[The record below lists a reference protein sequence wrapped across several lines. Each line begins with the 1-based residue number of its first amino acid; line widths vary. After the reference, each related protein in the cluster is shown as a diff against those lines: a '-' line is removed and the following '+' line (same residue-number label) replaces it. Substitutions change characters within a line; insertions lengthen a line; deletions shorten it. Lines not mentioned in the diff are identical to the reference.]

1 MYISRIVVRNFR
13 NLQNIDLEVEDGVTC
28 FVGENNCGKSNLFY
42 ALRLVLDGTISAAR
56 RRLNLEDLSVGLTFA
71 QPEHVLISV
80 EFRGFAG
87 NEVQEALPFG
97 GVVAEDR
104 ARITYRFRP
113 NPKIRVEVE
122 NNPKLPVV
130 LKLDDYRWELVGG
143 GPENIDFRTI
153 TWDQNFGQSFSTE
166 NLQQG
171 YLVVLMEAIRDV
183 DASLQQSRYSPLTRI
198 IEQRQIPESEKE
210 LLVAHLREANENIGS
225 SSTLL
230 DVGDQITLAFKRAV
244 GSVFGM
250 DVAIGLGEPSFADI
264 SRSLRVLLT
273 GYGLQNV
280 DPRRNGLGL
289 NNVLFIAMLLSYFEM
304 RKSEGKTAGEILLI
318 EEPEAHLHPQL
329 QRVLLNALKDRGVQ
343 ILISTHSTHV
353 TSSTRL
359 RSSVIL
365 TSNGAP
371 VSTAVCPALIPNL
384 TPGDH
389 DDLERYLDATRS
401 TLLFARGVLL
411 VEGPAEQFLIP
422 PLVRRVMGID
432 LDEKGISVVP
442 IYGTHFGAYARLFG
456 PDGIQKKC
464 AIAADGD
471 LEPSDAVGAEE
482 DVDEDAVP
490 APENLASLENP
501 WVRVFQ
507 SSTTLEREITLQANL
522 AMLAKAAREI
532 GAPVVARKLE
542 TAAQSRS
549 PRLDELGAM
558 VLRTAKRFGK
568 ARFSQVASK
577 NAQLA
582 GSLPE
587 YISDAVNWLVAP

>member
-1 MYISRIVVRNFR
+1 MYISRIVIRNFR

-28 FVGENNCGKSNLFY
+28 FIGENNCGKSNLFY
-42 ALRLVLDGTISAAR
+42 ALRLVLDGTMSAAR
-56 RRLNLEDLSVGLTFA
+56 RRLNLEDLSAGLTFA
-71 QPEHVLISV
+71 QPEHILISI

-113 NPKIRVEVE
+113 NPKIRAEVE
-122 NNPKLPVV
+122 NEPEVQV
-130 LKLDDYRWELVGG
+130 ALKLDDYRWELVGG
-143 GPENIDFRTI
+143 GPEDIDLGTV
-153 TWDQNFGQSFSTE
+153 TWDQNFGQQFSTE
-166 NLQQG
+166 HLQQG
-171 YLVVLMEAIRDV
+171 YLVVLMEALRDV
-183 DASLQQSRYSPLTRI
+183 ESSLQQSRYSPLTRI

-210 LLVAHLREANENIGS
+210 TLVAHLREANENIGS

-230 DVGDQITLAFKRAV
+230 DVGDQITEAFKQAV

-264 SRSLRVLLT
+264 SRSLKVLLT
-273 GYGLQNV
+273 GYGLQDI

-289 NNVLFIAMLLSYFEM
+289 NNVLFIAMHLSYFEM
-304 RKSEGKTAGEILLI
+304 RKLEGKTAGQILLI
-318 EEPEAHLHPQL
+318 EEPETHLHPQL

-343 ILISTHSTHV
+343 IFISTHSTHV
-353 TSSTRL
+353 TSATRL

-365 TSNGAP
+365 TSNGAA
-371 VSTAVCPALIPNL
+371 VSSAVCPAIIPNL

-401 TLLFARGVLL
+401 TLLFARAVLL
-411 VEGPAEQFLIP
+411 VEGPAEQFLIA
-422 PLVRRVMGID
+422 PLVRKVMGID
-432 LDEKGISVVP
+432 LDENGISVVP

-456 PDGIQKKC
+456 PGGIQKKC

-471 LEPSDAVGAEE
+471 LEPSDAAGAEE
-482 DVDEDAVP
+482 DEDEDTVP
-490 APENLASLENP
+490 EPEDLASLENP

-507 SSTTLEREITLQANL
+507 SSTTLEREITLMANL
-522 AMLAKAAREI
+522 AMLAKAAKEI
-532 GAPVVARKLE
+532 GAPRVAQKLE
-542 TAAQSRS
+542 AAALS
-549 PRLDELGAM
+549 PTPQLSKLGAM
-558 VLRTAKRFGK
+558 VLRTAQRFGK
-568 ARFSQVASK
+568 ARFSQVVSK
-577 NAQLA
+577 NANLA